1 MSPTTLEYGYATP
14 GFSHRSRVARY
25 GTELQQAIDIYE
37 FLYVDLTA
45 GHHYSGRQN
54 KATQYTPMADNQL
67 QVLEQKIDEL
77 IALCDQLNRENQA
90 LKADSAGWQ
99 RERQDLMDKNELART
114 RVEAMINRLRT
125 ME

>member
-1 MSPTTLEYGYATP
+1 MSFVTLT
-14 GFSHRSRVARY
+14 SRHASSIVADTY
-25 GTELQQAIDIYE
+25 N
-37 FLYVDLTA
+37 
-45 GHHYSGRQN
+45 S
-54 KATQYTPMADNQL
+54 TQYTLMADHQL

-77 IALCDQLNRENQA
+77 IALCKQLNRENQT

-99 RERQDLMDKNELART
+99 SERQDLMEKNELART

>member
-1 MSPTTLEYGYATP
+1 MNFVTLTLSLATTI
-14 GFSHRSRVARY
+14 VADKIKRP
-25 GTELQQAIDIYE
+25 
-37 FLYVDLTA
+37 
-45 GHHYSGRQN
+45 
-54 KATQYTPMADNQL
+54 QYTSMADNQL

>member
-1 MSPTTLEYGYATP
+1 MNLVTLTSLRAATI
-14 GFSHRSRVARY
+14 VA
-25 GTELQQAIDIYE
+25 GT
-37 FLYVDLTA
+37 F
-45 GHHYSGRQN
+45 RQP
-54 KATQYTPMADNQL
+54 QYTPMADNQL

-77 IALCDQLNRENQA
+77 IALCDQLNREIRA

>member
-1 MSPTTLEYGYATP
+1 LISINFVPLTL
-14 GFSHRSRVARY
+14 R
-25 GTELQQAIDIYE
+25 QAITI
-37 FLYVDLTA
+37 VTGTA
-45 GHHYSGRQN
+45 N
-54 KATQYTPMADNQL
+54 CLQYTLMADHQL

-77 IALCDQLNRENQA
+77 IALCNQLNRENQA

-114 RVEAMINRLRT
+114 RVEAMINRLRE